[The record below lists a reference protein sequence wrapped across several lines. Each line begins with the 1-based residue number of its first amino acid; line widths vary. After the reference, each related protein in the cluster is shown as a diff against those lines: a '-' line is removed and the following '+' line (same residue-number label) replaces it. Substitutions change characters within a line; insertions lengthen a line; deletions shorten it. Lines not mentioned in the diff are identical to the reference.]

1 MNKIYYKGIEV
12 KLNSTLNYNGLE
24 VRITKDLIELNPKF
38 FKVIRERETT
48 MDETTWVIRTII
60 FKDFFG

>member
-38 FKVIRERETT
+38 FKVVRERETT

>member
-38 FKVIRERETT
+38 FKIVRERETT